1 MECYS
6 LKQYVNCVSPRRKNT
21 PPVWIDTFAPSS
33 NKHCIVR
40 SSIFSFLDELSS
52 SYFTRQI
59 FLPSRVTGST
69 KTLIDNIFCNIHQ
82 SSEQNFSANLT
93 AHSNQLPQELLVPG
107 FYGYKNVHKPNVFI
121 HDWKNFNNA
130 TFSVDYKSTDCPTI
144 TQIDKG
150 NHNLSF
156 YNYIEEVE
164 KMISNHASLRKTR
177 KQELKLQS
185 KSYITSGLQK
195 SMAIK
200 N

>member
-59 FLPSRVTGST
+59 FLPSRITGST
-69 KTLIDNIFCNIHQ
+69 KTLIDNIFCNIPQ

-93 AHSNQLPQELLVPG
+93 AHSNHLPQELLG
-107 FYGYKNVHKPNVFI
+107 FTGIKMYINQTCSFTTGKTLIMLHFLLIINLQTVLLLYKLIKGIIIFL
-121 HDWKNFNNA
+121 F
-130 TFSVDYKSTDCPTI
+130 TI
-144 TQIDKG
+144 TLKKLKRWYQIT
-150 NHNLSF
+150 LF
-156 YNYIEEVE
+156 
-164 KMISNHASLRKTR
+164 
-177 KQELKLQS
+177 
-185 KSYITSGLQK
+185 
-195 SMAIK
+195 
-200 N
+200 